1 MKKRQTS
8 ARRPLLSLGLLLP
21 LAACAQQT
29 ATPLPATTKMLDELP
44 RVSNSAKSPC
54 WQQEEIAAQNSYIES
69 IKQRKEVVYRAP
81 CKVDQPKLAEA
92 RK

>member
-1 MKKRQTS
+1 M
-8 ARRPLLSLGLLLP
+8 
-21 LAACAQQT
+21 
-29 ATPLPATTKMLDELP
+29 
-44 RVSNSAKSPC
+44 SNSAKSPC